1 MNKQILLFFVVP
13 LIAFFLHEWILEAT
27 GIRFDQKWLEKTYL
41 ANSFMALGIYLIIYF
56 LRNKFRDQLGFL
68 FLFGSFLKFGVYF
81 LFFQGNLG
89 DGKLAFSLFF
99 IPYIVCLIIEVLAL
113 RKILNQG
120 D

>member
-1 MNKQILLFFVVP
+1 MNKQILLFFTVPVV
-13 LIAFFLHEWILEAT
+13 AFFLHDWVLET
-27 GIRFDQKWLEKTYL
+27 SGIRFSAKWLEKSYFVNAL
-41 ANSFMALGIYLIIYF
+41 MALGIYLIIYL

-68 FLFGSFLKFGVYF
+68 FLFGSFIKFGVYF

-89 DGKLAFSLFF
+89 EGKLAFSLFF
-99 IPYIVCLIIEVLAL
+99 IPYAVCLIIEVLAL